1 LLWFQSSAEA
11 QALFYQAYQLARH
24 RLDEELRQAHA
35 APPALVIDIDE
46 TILDNSPHQA
56 KLIAT
61 SEVFPAYW
69 DEWVNRAEAL
79 PLPGALGF
87 LQFADSSGVAI
98 FYLSNRDERMLE
110 ATMRNLVGHG
120 FPQLSRDRFLL
131 RSEESSKKGRRAQ
144 ISERFDILLLI
155 GDNLND
161 FSEIFEQKD
170 PAERRAAAE
179 QLRAQFGRKFIVL
192 PNPYY
197 GDWENAAFGHQRGL
211 SVAQKNR
218 KRIEALQAF

>member
-144 ISERFDILLLI
+144 ISGVAPRRNSCAPSSDGSSLFSLTPITAI
-155 GDNLND
+155 G
-161 FSEIFEQKD
+161 KM
-170 PAERRAAAE
+170 
-179 QLRAQFGRKFIVL
+179 L
-192 PNPYY
+192 PS
-197 GDWENAAFGHQRGL
+197 GI
-211 SVAQKNR
+211 SVG
-218 KRIEALQAF
+218 